1 MLTLTVFSA
10 NLPFEAL
17 QLHQYSTLLLGAN
30 QIYLLLY
37 YSTDKKRIKTKEGKE
52 NVTLRDQS
60 LFAVLDWPVSNHLTE

>member
-30 QIYLLLY
+30 QIYLLLS
-37 YSTDKKRIKTKEGKE
+37 YSTDNKKRIKTKEGKE

-60 LFAVLDWPVSNHLTE
+60 LFAVLDWPLATT